1 MKKIIICL
9 LILFSAVSGNAQ
21 RHTFMNMDKASRIFY
36 DSVMYIKPQFYPG
49 VVISIDGKQSSGSVN
64 ICTINQGLYFISPEN
79 DTLLVSNQETIDRVY
94 ILGRTYV
101 NSKYGFV
108 EMLEVAGDVTLCEL
122 RITEIHTDAAP
133 DAYGLRTHTKSSK
146 QLTSYS
152 SAAIGNGHEPLSTN
166 PLVKFDINSDFA
178 FSYSKKPFLLVKGEV
193 YPLTKKTLAKYF
205 PKQSDFIEEYIKEHK
220 TNIHSVAS
228 VRELFTALKQ
238 KYM

>member
-1 MKKIIICL
+1 MKKIIFCL

-108 EMLEVAGDVTLCEL
+108 EMLEAAGDVTLCEL
-122 RITEIHTDAAP
+122 RITESHTDAAP
-133 DAYGLRTHTKSSK
+133 DAYGLKTHTKSSK
-146 QLTSYS
+146 QLTSL
-152 SAAIGNGHEPLSTN
+152 AFDQPGNGHEALAADPLLN
-166 PLVKFDINSDFA
+166 FNINSEFA
-178 FSYSKKPFLLVKGEV
+178 FHTIRNPFFL
-193 YPLTKKTLAKYF
+193 
-205 PKQSDFIEEYIKEHK
+205 
-220 TNIHSVAS
+220 
-228 VRELFTALKQ
+228 
-238 KYM
+238 

>member
-1 MKKIIICL
+1 MPTPFFLYSNEILYIGDTFKYNTMMKKIIICL

-108 EMLEVAGDVTLCEL
+108 EMLEAAADVTLCEL
-122 RITEIHTDAAP
+122 RLTEIHTDAAP

-146 QLTSYS
+146 QLTSYA

-166 PLVKFDINSDFA
+166 PWLNLTLTVILLFHIARNLF
-178 FSYSKKPFLLVKGEV
+178 FL
-193 YPLTKKTLAKYF
+193 
-205 PKQSDFIEEYIKEHK
+205 
-220 TNIHSVAS
+220 
-228 VRELFTALKQ
+228 
-238 KYM
+238 